1 MKNHTAFVVATSFM
15 MLLSTFVNAT
25 NQTNRKTLLNA
36 GWQFH
41 LGELPVQEI
50 PRKISTK
57 AGFTGGASI
66 LTREEGIQLTPP
78 GVFAKILG
86 GGNADFLYSFYGVVP
101 ALSEGWEKV
110 NIPHDWMFR
119 QEYQAPKERP
129 AGFSMESDANNG
141 YLPDNV
147 GYYRKRFAV
156 PEAEGKRVH
165 LEFEGV
171 MHDCDIWVNG
181 HYIGNHYSGY
191 TGFDFD
197 VTEYLEYGSDK
208 NVVLVKTSSY
218 GREGWWYDGAG
229 IYRNVWLATHGTLGF
244 KKEGIFAK
252 VIPLADKTFDVEVIS
267 ELISNYPDNKTFSL
281 LYEIVDPEGKSL
293 QKGTEEFTIPSF
305 GEQPFSYLF
314 HIDNPVLWD
323 LDQPNLYKV
332 NVRISCNGKNEE
344 EMETAFGLRTIDYTR
359 EGLFLNGR
367 WVELKGVCEHQD
379 FAGVGIALT
388 DDIMEYKVKRMKDM
402 GVNAYRSSHHPAT
415 RSFLD
420 ICDREGIL
428 VLNENRNFMV
438 NPITLEDI
446 RDLIVS
452 SRNHPCVFMYCLE
465 NEEMITPAKQG
476 KALLK
481 RIKELVKHQDP
492 TRMITMAGMAAKEDS
507 AYVTIPDVAG
517 FNYDDQDAAMHVKN
531 IPGILVM
538 GTEDASFMST
548 RGVYADDPK
557 NGWCSAYDSGSYMQA
572 MMSGGDD
579 SDVDKGT
586 LGGLTSHGSLG
597 YAWKHNR
604 IDVPQLGGLFLWTAF
619 DYRGE
624 PSPWYWPSIGSN
636 FGAMD
641 MCGFEKDA
649 FYYWK
654 SVWTD
659 EPLAHVLPNWYFPGK
674 EGQAIKVETYSN
686 CEEVELFINNVSQ
699 GKKKNC
705 KGDIGKWEVTYQPGE
720 IKLIAYNKGIAVA
733 ESVRKTFGS
742 PVELRL
748 ETVWQGKE
756 MDLIK
761 IAAYDANG
769 LLCENCNEE
778 VKFSITKGE
787 FVGTGNGDPASHEA
801 DYLPQRKLFNGLAM
815 VIIRKDEQGKAG
827 LTAVINDRIKASIQ

>member
-1 MKNHTAFVVATSFM
+1 MKTS
-15 MLLSTFVNAT
+15 
-25 NQTNRKTLLNA
+25 LNA

-41 LGELPVQEI
+41 QGELPAQEI
-50 PRKISTK
+50 PRKLATK

-66 LTREEGIQLTPP
+66 LTRDEGVQLTSP
-78 GVFAKILG
+78 GIFAKILG
-86 GGNADFLYSFYGVVP
+86 GENAAFLYHFYGVVP
-101 ALSEGWEKV
+101 ALSEGWEDV

-119 QEYQAPKERP
+119 QEYQAPKER
-129 AGFSMESDANNG
+129 AVGFSLESDAGNG

-147 GYYRKRFAV
+147 GYYRKRFTV
-156 PEAEGKRVH
+156 PVETEGKRVF

-197 VTEYLEYGSDK
+197 VTEYLEYGSDR

-252 VIPLADKTFDVEVIS
+252 VIPAANKTFDVEVIS
-267 ELISNYPDNKTFSL
+267 ELVNNYPDNKTFSL
-281 LYEIVDPEGKSL
+281 LYEIVDPKGKSL
-293 QKGTEEFTIPSF
+293 QKGAEEFTIPSF
-305 GEQPFSYLF
+305 GEQPFSRLF
-314 HIDNPVLWD
+314 HIGNPVLWD
-323 LDQPNLYKV
+323 LGQPNLYKV
-332 NVRISCNGKNEE
+332 NVQIRCDGKNEE
-344 EMETAFGLRTIDYTR
+344 EMETAFGLRTIDYTQK
-359 EGLFLNGR
+359 GLFLNGR

-388 DDIMEYKVKRMKDM
+388 DDIMEYKVKRMKEM

-438 NPITLEDI
+438 NPVTLEDI
-446 RDLIVS
+446 RDLVVS

-465 NEEMITPAKQG
+465 NEEMITPSKQG

-492 TRMITMAGMAAKEDS
+492 TRMITMAGMAAKEDP

-548 RGVYADDPK
+548 RGVYTDDPK

-586 LGGLTSHGSLG
+586 LGGLTSHGSLE

-659 EPLAHVLPNWYFPGK
+659 EPLAHVLPNWNFPGK
-674 EGQAIKVETYSN
+674 EGQVIKVETYSN
-686 CEEVELFINNVSQ
+686 CEEVELFVNNVSQ
-699 GKKKNC
+699 GKKKNS

-733 ESVRKTFGS
+733 ESVRETFG
-742 PVELRL
+742 PLAGLRL

-756 MDLIK
+756 MVLVK
-761 IAAYDANG
+761 VAAYDANG

-778 VKFSITKGE
+778 VKFTITKGE

-801 DYLPQRKLFNGLAM
+801 DFLPQRKLFNGLAM
-815 VIIRKDEQGKAG
+815 IIIRKDEQGKAG
-827 LTAVINDRIKASIQ
+827 VTAVINDRIKASI